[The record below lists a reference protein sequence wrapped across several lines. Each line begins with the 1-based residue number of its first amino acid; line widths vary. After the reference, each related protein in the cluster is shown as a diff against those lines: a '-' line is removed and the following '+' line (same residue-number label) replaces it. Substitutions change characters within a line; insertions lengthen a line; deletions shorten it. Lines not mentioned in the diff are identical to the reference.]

1 MQPTMRWYQTL
12 AWTLFLRQATA
23 ILGLLA
29 VILWVAY
36 SEAER
41 GARAAANAS
50 LSAGGYALE
59 RAFEQQGHSLDAGL
73 DVFTQYSG
81 NVALVEQALEGGASS
96 SLADTLVDN
105 LPRLNAEIALVVK
118 PDGSLLA
125 CSAKGAQSAFPNAG
139 ILQMA
144 LAPEEARAAG
154 YPGPSYRGF
163 LRVDWGDRPGVYHAV
178 ARPLRSPG
186 GRSLGAMLVGV
197 RVDDR
202 TATDLR
208 RLAIAGPQRG
218 DPPPHLA
225 LLSHFQVLG
234 TTLPEAQALDRLL
247 ARDPSILAV
256 RYRVLDGQNSA
267 VLPFHV
273 DGRTY
278 LGRMSPLRGVNAL
291 DLEMANVLL
300 MPMDPLLA
308 PFRNLQRAILAAGA
322 AGLLA
327 ALGLSLWS
335 ARKLTAPLKTLAS
348 AAEALAEGQRPE
360 TLTLVPSPDEVGVLT
375 RAFKSMLAELRA
387 KDDLLA
393 LLETARKGPAEREA
407 IAIPGPRPSS
417 PEVPSPQ
424 DEATR
429 RLEPPRGRQED
440 DPLPAALR
448 PGGIFAARYRVEG
461 LLGRGGMGVV
471 LKVRDLQLD
480 EEVALKIVR
489 AGLAS
494 NPAFLA
500 LLKQEIRLARKI
512 THRYVLRTHDFGEF
526 DGIPY
531 VTMEYL
537 KGITL
542 RSLLDAR
549 GRLPLPLVL
558 RVARQVAEGLEAAH
572 AVGVVHRDIKPT
584 NVLFDVRGDAKIMDF
599 GLAAPVS
606 AAMAGEADTLI
617 GSPRYMSPEQ
627 IRGERVDARTDL
639 YALGVMLFELCTGLP
654 PFDSPRIDDLL
665 ALHLDIKAPALAD
678 LAPDLPPDLGTL
690 VGRLLEKRPE
700 HRPQSAAEVTE
711 ILRILAA
718 GDGGSSRV

>member
-1 MQPTMRWYQTL
+1 MRWYQTL

-23 ILGLLA
+23 VLMLLA

-41 GARAAANAS
+41 GARATASAS
-50 LSAGGYALE
+50 LSAGGYVLE

-81 NVALVEQALEGGASS
+81 NVALVEQALEGGASA
-96 SLADTLVDN
+96 SLTDTLVDN

-125 CSAKGAQSAFPNAG
+125 CSAKGARPAFPDVG

-144 LAPEEARAAG
+144 LAPEEASAAG
-154 YPGPSYRGF
+154 QPGPSYRGF

-178 ARPLRSPG
+178 ARPLRAPG
-186 GRSLGAMLVGV
+186 GRPLGAMLVGA

-202 TATDLR
+202 AATDLR

-218 DPPPHLA
+218 DPSPHLA
-225 LLSHFQVLG
+225 LLSQFRTLG
-234 TTLPEAQALDRLL
+234 TTLPEAEALDRLL
-247 ARDPSILAV
+247 ARDPAILAV
-256 RYRVLDGQNSA
+256 RYRVLDGQHSV

-278 LGRMSPLRGVNAL
+278 LGMISPLRGVNAL

-300 MPMDPLLA
+300 MPVDPLLA
-308 PFRNLQRAILAAGA
+308 PFRNLQRAILAVGL
-322 AGLLA
+322 AGLLV
-327 ALGLSLWS
+327 ALGLSLRS
-335 ARKLTAPLKTLAS
+335 ARKVTAPLKTLAN
-348 AAEALAEGQRPE
+348 AAEALAQGQRPE
-360 TLTLVPSPDEVGVLT
+360 TLTIVPSQDEVGVLT

-393 LLETARKGPAEREA
+393 LLETARRAPAGRGASIDPAPGSPLPGGP
-407 IAIPGPRPSS
+407 PS
-417 PEVPSPQ
+417 V

-429 RLEPPRGRQED
+429 RLGPAVSRHED

-448 PGGIFAARYRVEG
+448 EGGVFATRYRVDG

-480 EEVALKIVR
+480 EEVALKVVR

-494 NPAFLA
+494 NPSFLA
-500 LLKQEIRLARKI
+500 LLKQEIRLARRI
-512 THRYVLRTHDFGEF
+512 THRYVLRTHDFGEC

-537 KGITL
+537 KGTTL

-549 GRLPLPLVL
+549 GRLPLSLVL
-558 RVARQVAEGLEAAH
+558 RIARQVAEGLEAAH
-572 AVGVVHRDIKPT
+572 AVGVVHRDIKPA

-599 GLAAPVS
+599 GLAAPV
-606 AAMAGEADTLI
+606 AAATVGEAGTLI

-639 YALGVMLFELCTGLP
+639 YALGVMLFELCSGIP

-665 ALHLDIKAPALAD
+665 ALHLEARPPSLVD
-678 LAPDLPPDLGTL
+678 LVPDLPAEVGAL

-711 ILRILAA
+711 ILKILAT
-718 GDGGSSRV
+718 GDGGTSRV